1 MEKNLKKL
9 NNTHSLEE
17 LNHWLV
23 DASFNKKVLQ
33 QIEKD
38 FSQSDLSLDIESPEI
53 ISLMQEHIEKLL
65 HDDFAKLMNLLYR
78 IDLSESKIESLRA
91 YDPTMPERDVI
102 TFLVIQREMQKVM
115 FREMYKNRL

>member
-1 MEKNLKKL
+1 MEKSLKKL

-17 LNHWLV
+17 LNQWLD

-38 FSQSDLSLDIESPEI
+38 FSQSDVSLDIESPEI

-65 HDDFAKLMNLLYR
+65 HYDFAKLMNLLYR
-78 IDLSESKIESLRA
+78 IDLSETKIEALRA
-91 YDPTMPERDVI
+91 YDPAMPERDVI

>member
-65 HDDFAKLMNLLYR
+65 YDDYAKLMNLLYR

>member
-38 FSQSDLSLDIESPEI
+38 FSQSDLILDIESPEI

>member
-23 DASFNKKVLQ
+23 DASFNKKVLH